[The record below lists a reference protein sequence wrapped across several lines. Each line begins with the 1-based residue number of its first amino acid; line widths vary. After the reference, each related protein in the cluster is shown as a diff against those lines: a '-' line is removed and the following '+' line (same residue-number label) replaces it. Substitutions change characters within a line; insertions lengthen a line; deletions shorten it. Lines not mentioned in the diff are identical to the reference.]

1 MAQVVRSSA
10 GHCLGRKETKH
21 LRERERHS
29 FFNSTLSSHVH
40 FLSPLLLGMY
50 SLVGKCP
57 PLCCSLKTK
66 NGNRRKNP
74 FITWYSA
81 IHRPKT
87 GEIKAPACSR
97 NKEGFI
103 DRAAS
108 RQAHSRHSNLYAFP
122 FLCFQNILVRGE
134 KKNFFFNSRRGKS
147 RLNGFEWSESHI
159 HILERN
165 PQVHCPCP
173 HKQGGLEKVGC

>member
-1 MAQVVRSSA
+1 MARVVRSSV
-10 GHCLGRKETKH
+10 GHWGGKKLSIS
-21 LRERERHS
+21 ERERRS
-29 FFNSTLSSHVH
+29 FFNCLCPPMFTSSATC
-40 FLSPLLLGMY
+40 FWECTRWSGNA
-50 SLVGKCP
+50 P

-103 DRAAS
+103 DHAAS
-108 RQAHSRHSNLYAFP
+108 RQAHSGHAYLCAFS
-122 FLCFQNILVRGE
+122 FLFFPKHFSQE
-134 KKNFFFNSRRGKS
+134 KNFFFLFKERKNQT
-147 RLNGFEWSESHI
+147 EWI
-159 HILERN
+159 HM
-165 PQVHCPCP
+165 V
-173 HKQGGLEKVGC
+173 

>member
-1 MAQVVRSSA
+1 MARVVRSSV
-10 GHCLGRKETKH
+10 GHWGGKKLSISE
-21 LRERERHS
+21 RERERQ
-29 FFNSTLSSHVH
+29 FLQLSLPSHVH
-40 FLSPLLLGMY
+40 FLSHLLLGMY
-50 SLVGKCP
+50 SLVWKYP

-103 DRAAS
+103 DHAAS
-108 RQAHSRHSNLYAFP
+108 RQAHSGHAYLCAFS
-122 FLCFQNILVRGE
+122 FFSKTFYSGK
-134 KKNFFFNSRRGKS
+134 KKNFFF
-147 RLNGFEWSESHI
+147 FI
-159 HILERN
+159 
-165 PQVHCPCP
+165 
-173 HKQGGLEKVGC
+173 QGEEKPD